1 MKIVYGEREQAY
13 FIQLSEAESV
23 TVVNTSDIVEERKY
37 FIDSMTRL
45 FNDAINKRLKN
56 TEFER

>member
-23 TVVNTSDIVEERKY
+23 TIVNTDDIIEAREY
-37 FIDSMTRL
+37 FIKSMTRL
-45 FNDAINKRLKN
+45 FNDAVNERLKN